1 MHCLST
7 FFYVELK
14 FGPLEKR
21 VKMTNINQDY
31 IFQKIGGG
39 GTLFDHKRNVEIL
52 EELKVEPVDK
62 KLRKYKSN
70 WLHKLTRMNNNGMQK
85 TVLNYNQMDEDELK
99 ELRRDSF
106 IV

>member
-1 MHCLST
+1 M
-7 FFYVELK
+7 
-14 FGPLEKR
+14 
-21 VKMTNINQDY
+21 
-31 IFQKIGGG
+31 
-39 GTLFDHKRNVEIL
+39 

-62 KLRKYKSN
+62 NLRKYKSN

-85 TVLNYNQMDEDELK
+85 IVLNYNQMDEDELK

>member
-1 MHCLST
+1 
-7 FFYVELK
+7 
-14 FGPLEKR
+14 
-21 VKMTNINQDY
+21 
-31 IFQKIGGG
+31 
-39 GTLFDHKRNVEIL
+39 L

-70 WLHKLTRMNNNGMQK
+70 WLHNLTRMNNNRMQK
-85 TVLNYNQMDEDELK
+85 IVLNYNQMDEDEFI